1 MRPAFCI
8 VVLFTVITVSCDS
21 DDAPGT
27 QAPSVVLNAFQNRF
41 PHSVVSHWEES
52 DTGFEVE
59 FEINDTDHK
68 ALMDRKGNLLRYKYE
83 IDKEQLP
90 PLVYGSLK
98 TNFKNREIDESEI
111 SIKKND
117 TIYQII
123 LDRTFN
129 DEKIILSDSGEIL
142 TQIPYWE

>member
-1 MRPAFCI
+1 MKPAFI
-8 VVLFTVITVSCDS
+8 LTVLLTTITVSCDS
-21 DDAPGT
+21 DDTPNT

-41 PHSVVSHWEES
+41 PHSVESHWEE
-52 DTGFEVE
+52 TENIFEVE

-68 ALMDRKGNLLRYKYE
+68 ALIDRKGKLLRYKYE

-90 PLVYGSLK
+90 LMVFHSLK
-98 TNFKNREIDESEI
+98 TNYETRKIDESEI
-111 SIKKND
+111 YIKEND